1 VQTDKNNGG
10 IYMILDDIVKAK
22 RLQIELEK
30 ITKPLENYLTDLDY
44 QALPTRNFK
53 RALKHDGIS
62 IIAEIKKSSPS
73 KGIIVENFNPVDIG
87 KIYEKINIDAVSIL
101 TEKQFFN
108 GDDSYIK
115 LVKKINNKP
124 ILRKDFIIDKYQVYQ
139 SKAIGADAILLITA
153 ILGDKVK
160 EYYDLACSLG
170 LDCLTEV
177 HSQAELEIALSARCD
192 IIGINNRNLNDFTVN
207 LSTTQKLLNN
217 IPDNITVVSESGIKK
232 AEDIQYLS
240 SLGVDAVL
248 VGETFMRNINDKSYI
263 KKFID
268 TAKSINANFI
278 SHNIKEISNYD

>member
-1 VQTDKNNGG
+1 
-10 IYMILDDIVKAK
+10 MILDDIVKAK

-30 ITKPLENYLTDLDY
+30 KTKPIETYLTDFKNQD
-44 QALPTRNFK
+44 LPHRNFK
-53 RALKHDGIS
+53 KALNHNGIS

-73 KGIIVENFNPVDIG
+73 KGIIAENFNPIEIG
-87 KIYEKINIDAVSIL
+87 KIYEQISIDAVSIL

-108 GDDSYIK
+108 GNDLYIK
-115 LVKKINNKP
+115 MVKKVNNKP

-160 EYYDLACSLG
+160 DFYNLAKGLG
-170 LDCLTEV
+170 LECLTEV
-177 HSQAELEIALSARCD
+177 HNEKELEIALSTGCD

-207 LSTTQKLLNN
+207 LKTTQNLLND
-217 IPDNITVVSESGIKK
+217 IPENITVVSESGIKK

-248 VGETFMRNINDKSYI
+248 VGETFMRNLNNITYI

-268 TAKSINANFI
+268 TSKFIDLEFKS
-278 SHNIKEISNYD
+278 HDIKEITSYD